1 MSTSRV
7 GSGGFKKKNQY
18 NQKDGDV
25 VFRIFPPYKEILETY
40 PDLNLPA
47 VDVWSAYWSVH
58 FGYKNSEGKFRPFES
73 PLQVEWKDK
82 VKTVKVQ
89 DPALNRLEDL
99 KAKMAK
105 AIEENNAPLAARYK
119 TLVGMMGVY
128 NIDKNW
134 HMNVVDLQGNIGTF
148 RIRHKAKAQL
158 DAEIKKLEAEG
169 VDPLSLDN
177 GRFFVFTRIG
187 SGNETSFKVTVYTE
201 KVDAIVN
208 GNTIKVDNP
217 VVHKLTKEVLSR
229 LSKEGEN
236 LKDLFETP
244 TVEEVA
250 QIVSE
255 ADIMT
260 GKSPAC
266 DRIFDARWKA
276 EKDARTQGGVATPLQ
291 ATQSAPA
298 AQAIPQA
305 TTAATLPPVTAA
317 AVQAPV
323 VAAVTLPP
331 ITSTTTTNTTA
342 SAPAT
347 QTRTTQAQAIDELSD
362 DDFIKEMER
371 LG

>member
-47 VDVWSAYWSVH
+47 VDAWSTYWSVH

-99 KAKMAK
+99 KAKWAK
-105 AIEENNAPLAARYK
+105 AIEDKNEPLAARYK
-119 TLVGMMGVY
+119 GLVGMMGVY
-128 NIDKNW
+128 NIDKNH
-134 HMNVVDLQGNIGTF
+134 HMNVIDLQGNIGTL
-148 RIRHKAKAQL
+148 RIRHKAKAHL
-158 DAEIKKLEAEG
+158 EAEIKKLEAEG

-187 SGNETSFKVTVYTE
+187 SGNETSFKVSVYTE

-217 VVHKLTKEVLSR
+217 VVHKLTKEVLAR
-229 LSKEGEN
+229 LPKEGEN
-236 LKDLFETP
+236 LNLLFKTP
-244 TVEEVA
+244 TAEEVA
-250 QIVSE
+250 QIVNE

-276 EKDARTQGGVATPLQ
+276 EREAKAAAAPTQTAPATQ
-291 ATQSAPA
+291 AT
-298 AQAIPQA
+298 PQA

-317 AVQAPV
+317 AVQTPV